1 MARGPVTGV
10 MVVPTL
16 TEASACSVAAA
27 IGAGPAARGPAEGEA
42 SADGLAEGEATAGV
56 VAADEVAP
64 GVAAPGRECV
74 PLAVHAETAS
84 SAAVA
89 APAVQT
95 RARFMRVRRRRRGQG
110 CAVSA

>member
-1 MARGPVTGV
+1 
-10 MVVPTL
+10 MVVPTV
-16 TEASACSVAAA
+16 TEASACRVAAA
-27 IGAGPAARGPAEGEA
+27 TGAGPDTRGTAEGEA
-42 SADGLAEGEATAGV
+42 SECEVAAGVAAEVEAAAVEATEGS
-56 VAADEVAP
+56 VAP
-64 GVAAPGRECV
+64 GVVAPGRECV

-84 SAAVA
+84 STTVA